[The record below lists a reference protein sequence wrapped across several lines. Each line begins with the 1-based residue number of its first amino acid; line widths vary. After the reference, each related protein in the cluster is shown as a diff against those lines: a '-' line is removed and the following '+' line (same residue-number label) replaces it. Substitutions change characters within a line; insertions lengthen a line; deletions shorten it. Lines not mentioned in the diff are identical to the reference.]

1 MKEKDR
7 TGQQYLEDDRAD
19 EFDTLDDGFLAP
31 RYRYS
36 SLGGVGK
43 QITCDLH
50 LCSCALLV
58 KE

>member
-1 MKEKDR
+1 M
-7 TGQQYLEDDRAD
+7 YLEYDSAD

-31 RYRYS
+31 GYRHAS
-36 SLGGVGK
+36 FCGVGK

-50 LCSCALLV
+50 LCPCALLV